1 MMHESPTNGRNQ
13 MQTPSATYELNGPT
27 NEIAKRASRQTPPNT
42 HARATSCLMSTCR
55 QVRF

>member
-1 MMHESPTNGRNQ
+1 

-42 HARATSCLMSTCR
+42 HARATSCGRYTGIPAR
-55 QVRF
+55 